1 MREAESTGTKP
12 AKTVVRKNSAQF
24 AAVCQEL
31 LQRGLHLRFTAH
43 GKSMQPN
50 ILSEDQ
56 VVIAPASERELVRGQ
71 VAFAQGR
78 EGFRIHRLIRDVA
91 TGSAAIT
98 RGDAGQEQ
106 DPAAQQ
112 QILGRAIAIV
122 RKGREISLDRPWTP
136 RLHAARAF
144 FRKVRMAVRRRAA
157 RGFLLCVPAL
167 ILLQLLAGAAP
178 VKAVSVTI
186 TQTPSVTTV
195 SPGGTIT
202 YTDTLTNNSTTQT
215 VNNPTITQVT
225 PNNTTYFTT
234 FASFTAPAGWNCTTP
249 AVGASGTVTCNDTNI
264 LGTSATATITVTVNV
279 PVGTPGQTVLTGA
292 TQVTSSTTLTGT
304 TSATSPVTV
313 ISADLALSQTA
324 SPTAVAA
331 GGTVTFTN
339 IITNNGLSTAAAP
352 QLTFAT
358 PANTTYQ
365 SVTAAG
371 FTCSGVAVGGTGTLT
386 CTATGTLASGST
398 GTIAIAVGVNAGTA
412 TGTVI
417 TGAASTT
424 STTYDPNSANNS
436 ASSTAT
442 VASADLAV
450 SLSASPSIV
459 AQTGTITYTN
469 VLTNNGPGAAGNPK
483 LVFATPSNTS
493 FLSATPPAGVT
504 CSGVTA
510 GNAGTLTCTSSVSL
524 ANGGTSTIPIAVTVN
539 AGAASGTTITGSAT
553 VTTTSSDP
561 NPANNT
567 ATSNTVTV
575 NTNDLAMTQTA
586 APLVV
591 ASGSNIT
598 YTEVV
603 TNNGHA
609 LNQPSGAR
617 GK

>member
-167 ILLQLLAGAAP
+167 ILLQLLTGAAP

-215 VNNPTITQVT
+215 VNTEQYNLLYNLCFLHRP
-225 PNNTTYFTT
+225 
-234 FASFTAPAGWNCTTP
+234 GWLELYD
-249 AVGASGTVTCNDTNI
+249 ARSGRLGNGDLQRHKYSRHQCHRYHHRHGKRARRHAWADRAYRRHSSDFLDDANRNDQRHK
-264 LGTSATATITVTVNV
+264 
-279 PVGTPGQTVLTGA
+279 PGHG
-292 TQVTSSTTLTGT
+292 
-304 TSATSPVTV
+304 
-313 ISADLALSQTA
+313 
-324 SPTAVAA
+324 
-331 GGTVTFTN
+331 
-339 IITNNGLSTAAAP
+339 
-352 QLTFAT
+352 
-358 PANTTYQ
+358 YQ
-365 SVTAAG
+365 RRSRA
-371 FTCSGVAVGGTGTLT
+371 
-386 CTATGTLASGST
+386 
-398 GTIAIAVGVNAGTA
+398 
-412 TGTVI
+412 
-417 TGAASTT
+417 
-424 STTYDPNSANNS
+424 
-436 ASSTAT
+436 
-442 VASADLAV
+442 
-450 SLSASPSIV
+450 
-459 AQTGTITYTN
+459 
-469 VLTNNGPGAAGNPK
+469 
-483 LVFATPSNTS
+483 
-493 FLSATPPAGVT
+493 
-504 CSGVTA
+504 
-510 GNAGTLTCTSSVSL
+510 L
-524 ANGGTSTIPIAVTVN
+524 ANRFP
-539 AGAASGTTITGSAT
+539 
-553 VTTTSSDP
+553 DRRR
-561 NPANNT
+561 
-567 ATSNTVTV
+567 
-575 NTNDLAMTQTA
+575 
-586 APLVV
+586 
-591 ASGSNIT
+591 
-598 YTEVV
+598 
-603 TNNGHA
+603 
-609 LNQPSGAR
+609 R
-617 GK
+617 GRHGNVHKHHYQ